1 MNFAFLQLGAPA
13 QAHLEPGIRAWAGLG
28 STGQKQAKGSHWRK
42 SVKPRRRLLSLLQ
55 QTNLVAYT
63 PQPYSHTV
71 LSPAG
76 TVSAGLVPLEALRVD
91 LFPCLF
97 QPLRATTLFGS
108 QPFPSAEPAV
118 FHLCVFFQS
127 HTSLGLTAAATG
139 SLLLWTH
146 VNTVSTPW

>member
-1 MNFAFLQLGAPA
+1 M
-13 QAHLEPGIRAWAGLG
+13 
-28 STGQKQAKGSHWRK
+28 GQKQAKGSHWRK

-71 LSPAG
+71 LSVDTGPAG

-97 QPLRATTLFGS
+97 QPLQATTLFGS
-108 QPFPSAEPAV
+108 KPFPLAEPAV
-118 FHLCVFFQS
+118 FHLCIFFHS
-127 HTSLGLTAAATG
+127 HTSLGLTTAGTG

-146 VNTVSTPW
+146 VNTANIPW